1 MYYFIVSMFDEHE
14 QVEETVKELS
24 TLESRVF
31 IVQSDDSTNW
41 LDDYKAEYKSKLP
54 NLESQFEDRR
64 KLPSHAICRN
74 MSEGFTTAYKTAVEL
89 SEVPELVVALTGDTL
104 ITDSQSFVRRRNQMI
119 EEKKV
124 AMISQAWGQTFWSSD
139 GQLTRLQGEDL
150 PDFAC
155 CIFVIDG
162 QFFKDTKCF
171 TQIEVTNEYTSE
183 ECLGEEL
190 VKHLPEGNFREHISL
205 LNTNPYAAYSYND
218 GVMYHARNGKPG
230 R

>member
-1 MYYFIVSMFDEHE
+1 
-14 QVEETVKELS
+14 
-24 TLESRVF
+24 
-31 IVQSDDSTNW
+31 
-41 LDDYKAEYKSKLP
+41 
-54 NLESQFEDRR
+54 
-64 KLPSHAICRN
+64 
-74 MSEGFTTAYKTAVEL
+74 
-89 SEVPELVVALTGDTL
+89 
-104 ITDSQSFVRRRNQMI
+104 MI